1 MGETWPKIRIIH
13 VRRYTSIF
21 EVLIELS
28 GNKSRGKGHQN
39 QNDDNALFAMMLLD
53 DIPYPA
59 PFGPGIKKK
68 YQIRAE
74 QNPIQILTGMS
85 KNMLLI

>member
-1 MGETWPKIRIIH
+1 MGQTWPKVRIIH
-13 VRRYTSIF
+13 VRRYAAVF

-39 QNDDNALFAMMLLD
+39 QNDDEALFAMMSLD

-59 PFGPGIKKK
+59 PFGPVIKK
-68 YQIRAE
+68 ISDSCGAE
-74 QNPIQILTGMS
+74 SDSNFDRHV
-85 KNMLLI
+85 